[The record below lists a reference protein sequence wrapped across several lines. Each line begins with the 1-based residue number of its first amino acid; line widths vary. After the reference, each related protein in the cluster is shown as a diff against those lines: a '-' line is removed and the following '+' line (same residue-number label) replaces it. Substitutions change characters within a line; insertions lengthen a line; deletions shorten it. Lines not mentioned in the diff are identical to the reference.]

1 MPLES
6 RGLDHVM
13 MIQRDLGAAADA
25 YERLGFQVTRRMYHP
40 FGTANN
46 LIMFEHDFLE
56 LLGVVEPE
64 KIDATSAA
72 LEAFLE
78 VREGIG
84 AIACLSTDARA
95 DQAEFEAKGIASGA
109 MRPFRRPV
117 KLPGGREIEAVV
129 DTVWAVD
136 RETPLVIPFLSQQ
149 HVREAIWVPEWQT
162 HPNGAKAL
170 RAVVLV
176 DDSPRGRLASH
187 LTKFFDPGMAH
198 DEPGGV
204 RFETPNGRIL
214 ILAPAAFAA
223 RYAGIEVA
231 AECTLPHGAAL
242 EIAVADLSM
251 LRGIL
256 EANEVGFAQTGD
268 AILVPT
274 SETFGTVIRFTA

>member
-1 MPLES
+1 
-6 RGLDHVM
+6 
-13 MIQRDLGAAADA
+13 
-25 YERLGFQVTRRMYHP
+25 
-40 FGTANN
+40 
-46 LIMFEHDFLE
+46 

-95 DQAEFEAKGIASGA
+95 DQAEFEAKGIVSGA

-117 KLPGGREIEAVV
+117 MLPGGREIEAVV

-149 HVREAIWVPEWQT
+149 HVREAIWVPEWQS
-162 HPNGAKAL
+162 HPNGAEAL
-170 RAVVLV
+170 CAVVLV
-176 DDSPRGRLASH
+176 DDPPRGRLASH

-198 DEPGGV
+198 DEPSGV

-214 ILAPAAFAA
+214 ILAPAAFAE
-223 RYAGIEVA
+223 RYSGIEIA
-231 AECTLPHGAAL
+231 AEGVVPYGAAL
-242 EIAVADLSM
+242 EIAVADLGVI
-251 LRGIL
+251 RGIL
-256 EANEVGFAQTGD
+256 EANGVAFAAAAD
-268 AILVPT
+268 AILVPA

>member
-13 MIQRDLGAAADA
+13 MIQRDLGGAAEA
-25 YERLGFQVTRRMYHP
+25 YARLGFQVTRRMYHP

-46 LIMFEHDFLE
+46 LIMFERDFLE

-117 KLPGGREIEAVV
+117 MLPGGCEVEAVV

-149 HVREAIWVPEWQT
+149 HVREAIWVPEWQVQ
-162 HPNGAKAL
+162 PNGAKAL
-170 RAVVLV
+170 CVVVLV
-176 DDSPRGRLASH
+176 DDPPRGRLASH

-198 DEPGGV
+198 DAPGGV
-204 RFETPNGRIL
+204 RFGTPNGSIL
-214 ILAPAAFAA
+214 ILTPAAFAA
-223 RYAGIEVA
+223 RYDGIEIA
-231 AECTLPHGAAL
+231 AEDVVPYGAAL
-242 EIAVADLSM
+242 EIAVTDLGV

-256 EANEVGFAQTGD
+256 EANGVAFAAVAD
-268 AILVPT
+268 AILVPA